1 MFSTNLFPHK
11 RVIQLHV
18 WCSKNWTNYKYRI
31 TAHIMINLQVDA
43 LLINT
48 VRNINIDV
56 VVMMQKVPVLTKK
69 SNHGNNGIA
78 IQK

>member
-1 MFSTNLFPHK
+1 
-11 RVIQLHV
+11 
-18 WCSKNWTNYKYRI
+18 
-31 TAHIMINLQVDA
+31 MINLQVDA

-56 VVMMQKVPVLTKK
+56 VVMMQKEPVLTKK